1 MTNDGIDETSTQHP
15 RGKTVGVLIDS
26 VGGMFARGAIANLI
40 EQADDRDIRLVFYF
54 GGYLERNK
62 DSGASSYAYALP
74 EPGKL
79 DALVVFP
86 HHVSPFSPQTVF
98 ETILSRF
105 RDFPVYSLFC
115 ALPGAFSVITDESRA
130 IDSLVSH
137 LADTHG
143 YRKISVLSGPDAPE
157 SLSRKRVSEIKA
169 LLETRDI
176 HLADNAFLE
185 GDFTLD
191 SGAHGA
197 KTVLSGERTVPEVL
211 ICLNAE
217 MAIGATREL
226 LNNGISVP
234 EDIAIASFDDI
245 EEGNTLPAPLT
256 TVTHPV
262 WEMIAALMDRLD
274 TDISGKT
281 VFSPETLCFT
291 ARLAIHESCGCAA
304 KSNSAN
310 VSDYLENARPYAD
323 RARKNDSRITTLGET
338 LESIIDECL
347 ESRDAAPFAAFLRKT
362 VRALSR
368 AGDIAPVYID
378 AFSARWTAI
387 TLRQSDPDALA
398 FINALFVD
406 AFRLLF
412 RLKTQLFA
420 RRHDNDLGTITFT
433 QNCNILLAM
442 HLSVQETLGA
452 IASNV
457 PLLGIER
464 FALVFLSE
472 QDPNMGELR
481 LTYREGHAPEVPERD
496 FVTFPVTSL
505 LPDGIASFSVSLA
518 VLPIVHANTVYGY
531 MVFSMTN
538 TRYEHFWRIQS
549 LVSQIVDAAMANDL
563 IETRIR
569 ALTRTN
575 DALSR
580 LSVIDEFTGLNNRRA
595 LYATGRLMYERATE
609 RKCPCAFIF
618 LDMDGLKKINDSFG
632 HKEGDAAIMALA
644 NILKRCFRENDLVV
658 RYGGDEFV
666 VLMENIPERSLQG
679 SFDRITEQIKSFN
692 ERRSHPWIL
701 SASWGYVYVE
711 PSDEPRSFESV
722 IEESDAKL
730 YEVKRKKK
738 SEVTDDRPPSKS

>member
-1 MTNDGIDETSTQHP
+1 MTTDGIDEPNTQHP

-26 VGGMFARGAIANLI
+26 VGGMLARGAIANLI
-40 EQADDRDIRLVFYF
+40 ERADDRDIRLVFYF

-74 EPGKL
+74 EPGEL

-105 RDFPVYSLFC
+105 SGFPVYSLFC
-115 ALPGAFSVITDESRA
+115 ALPGAFSVIADETQA
-130 IDSLVSH
+130 VENLVTH
-137 LADTHG
+137 LVETHG
-143 YRKISVLSGPDAPE
+143 YRKISILSGPDSPE
-157 SLSRKRVSEIKA
+157 SLSHRRKSEITA
-169 LLETRDI
+169 LLGSRDI

-185 GDFTLD
+185 GDFTLS
-191 SGAHGA
+191 SGAREA
-197 KTVLSGERTVPEVL
+197 RTLLTGERTVPEVI

-234 EDIAIASFDDI
+234 EDIAIACFDDI
-245 EEGNTLPAPLT
+245 EEGNSLPAPLT
-256 TVTHPV
+256 TVSHPV
-262 WEMIAALMDRLD
+262 WEMIAAMVDRID
-274 TDISGKT
+274 DDISGRT
-281 VFSPETLCFT
+281 AFSPETARFT
-291 ARLAIHESCGCAA
+291 ARLTIRESCGCAA
-304 KSNSAN
+304 KSNS
-310 VSDYLENARPYAD
+310 ENAVEFLDKPSPYED
-323 RARKNDSRITTLGET
+323 RARKNDSRLAALGET
-338 LESIIDECL
+338 LESVIDECL
-347 ESRDAAPFAAFLRKT
+347 ASRDAAPFADFLRKT
-362 VRALSR
+362 VRELSR

-387 TLRQSDPDALA
+387 TLRLQDPDAFA

-406 AFRLLF
+406 AFRLIF

-420 RRHDNDLGTITFT
+420 RRHDNDLGTISFT
-433 QNCNILLAM
+433 QNCNALLAM

-452 IASNV
+452 IAANI
-457 PLLGIER
+457 PLLGVER

-472 QDPNMGELR
+472 QDPNKGELR
-481 LTYREGHAPEVPERD
+481 LTYREGHAPDVPARD

-505 LPDGIASFSVSLA
+505 LPHGMASASVSIA

-531 MVFSMTN
+531 MVVSMTAN
-538 TRYEHFWRIQS
+538 RYEHFWMIQA

-595 LYATGRLMYERATE
+595 LYSTGRQMYERSKE
-609 RKCPCAFIF
+609 RGNPCSFIF
-618 LDMDGLKKINDSFG
+618 LDMDGLKRINDSFG
-632 HKEGDAAIMALA
+632 HKEGDSAIMSLS
-644 NILKRCFRENDLVV
+644 NILKRCFRENDLIV

-666 VLMENIPERSLQG
+666 VVMENIPERSLQG

-738 SEVTDDRPPSKS
+738 EEADDRSPSAS

>member
-1 MTNDGIDETSTQHP
+1 MTTDEVDETNTHNP

-26 VGGMFARGAIANLI
+26 VSGMFARHAIGNLI
-40 EQADDRDIRLVFYF
+40 ERADERDIRLAFYF

-74 EPGKL
+74 EPGEL
-79 DALVVFP
+79 DALIVFP

-105 RDFPVYSLFC
+105 SGFPVYSLFC
-115 ALPGAFSVITDESRA
+115 ALPGAFSVIADETKA
-130 IDSLVSH
+130 VETLVAH
-137 LADTHG
+137 LAETHG
-143 YRKISVLSGPDAPE
+143 YRKISILSGPDSPE
-157 SLSRKRVSEIKA
+157 SLSRGRMSKLAS
-169 LLETRDI
+169 LLESRAI
-176 HLADNAFLE
+176 NLADNALLE
-185 GDFTLD
+185 GDFTLE
-191 SGAHGA
+191 SGARAA
-197 KTVLSGERTVPEVL
+197 KTLLAGERTVPEVL

-245 EEGNTLPAPLT
+245 EEGNSLPAPLT
-256 TVTHPV
+256 TVSHPV
-262 WEMIAALMDRLD
+262 WEMIAALVDRIAD
-274 TDISGKT
+274 DISGKT
-281 VFSPETLCFT
+281 DFSPETLRFT
-291 ARLAIHESCGCAA
+291 ASLAIRESCGCAA
-304 KSNSAN
+304 KSNSENAT
-310 VSDYLENARPYAD
+310 DYLEKPGPYED
-323 RARKNDSRITTLGET
+323 RARKNDSRIATLGNT
-338 LESIIDECL
+338 LESVIDECL
-347 ESRDAAPFAAFLRKT
+347 ASRDAAPFAAFLRKT
-362 VRALSR
+362 VRELSR

-387 TLRQSDPDALA
+387 TLRQRDPDALA
-398 FINALFVD
+398 FLNALFVD

-420 RRHDNDLGTITFT
+420 RRHDNDLGTISFT
-433 QNCNILLAM
+433 QNCNALLAM

-452 IASNV
+452 IAANV

-472 QDPNMGELR
+472 QDPNRGELR
-481 LTYREGHAPEVPERD
+481 LSYREGHAPEVPERV
-496 FVTFPVTSL
+496 FVTFPVTKL
-505 LPDGIASFSVSLA
+505 LPDGMASFSVSLA
-518 VLPIVHANTVYGY
+518 VLPIVQANTVYGY
-531 MVFSMTN
+531 MVFSMTTN
-538 TRYEHFWRIQS
+538 RYEHFWRIQS

-595 LYATGRLMYERATE
+595 LYATGRQMYERSTM
-609 RKCPCAFIF
+609 RGNPCAFIF
-618 LDMDGLKKINDSFG
+618 LDMDGLKRINDSFG
-632 HKEGDAAIMALA
+632 HKEGDSAIMALA

-666 VLMENIPERSLQG
+666 VVMENIPERSVQG
-679 SFDRITEQIKSFN
+679 SFERITEQIKSFN

-738 SEVTDDRPPSKS
+738 EAGSDGHPSSGS